1 MKKKVGFYG
10 GSFDPIHNGHLH
22 IALQALEHYELDEI
36 IFCPAGHSPFKAK
49 QAHHSSGTHRLAMVK
64 EAIEGIK
71 SFSAL
76 DLEIIRPGASYTIDT
91 LEKLRELRPADS
103 FFLIVAD
110 DQLERFS
117 KWKEYQ
123 KIALLAPLKVG
134 ARLYRSYEEL
144 MKVSSFPV
152 KEKDCFFC
160 NNILLSD
167 RFGILECFYF
177 QKTNRTKNDRAG
189 THYQFFFY
197 SIFFWRLTRKST
209 EFYCEFL
216 P

>member
-36 IFCPAGHSPFKAK
+36 IFCPAGHSPFKEK
-49 QAHHSSGTHRLAMVK
+49 QAHHTSGLHRLAMVK

-76 DLEIIRPGASYTIDT
+76 DLEIKRPGPSYTVDT

-152 KEKDCFFC
+152 KEKDCFFGP
-160 NNILLSD
+160 LLEISSTVIRERIKKGLYIKHLSPSKVVD
-167 RFGILECFYF
+167 YIESHRLYL
-177 QKTNRTKNDRAG
+177 ND
-189 THYQFFFY
+189 
-197 SIFFWRLTRKST
+197 
-209 EFYCEFL
+209 
-216 P
+216 